1 MKELIDLT
9 AIQLRKLKLLE
20 DKNKRLKLLVADLSL
35 DKQIR
40 QDVLSKK
47 PLRLL
52 AIEKRAAGVLQ
63 CCPVCERLV
72 CKALKLARSSH
83 RNESTKDKHA
93 SAING
98 KRVLAWVQQHLL
110 KSLQPDKVATMDSQK
125 RHKVKSVH

>member
-9 AIQLRKLKLLE
+9 AVQLRKLKLLE

-52 AIEKRAAGVLQ
+52 AIEKRQQEYCSVAQFVS
-63 CCPVCERLV
+63 VSS
-72 CKALKLARSSH
+72 ARH
-83 RNESTKDKHA
+83 
-93 SAING
+93 
-98 KRVLAWVQQHLL
+98 
-110 KSLQPDKVATMDSQK
+110 
-125 RHKVKSVH
+125 